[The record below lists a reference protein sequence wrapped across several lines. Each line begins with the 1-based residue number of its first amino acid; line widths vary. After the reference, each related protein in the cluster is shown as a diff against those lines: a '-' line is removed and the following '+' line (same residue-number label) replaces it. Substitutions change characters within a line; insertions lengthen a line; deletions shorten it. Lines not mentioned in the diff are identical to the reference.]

1 MATTRATTSTRA
13 APRVVARSRW
23 MMTTRVSRVSRVAH
37 ATTEEEDGDDDVG
50 KAPEARGAAY
60 YKGFVTEPVKTTARE
75 FEGEARDIWTPT
87 INLVTRSAG
96 VLTALF
102 VGFLA
107 SNGLP
112 PFDK

>member
-1 MATTRATTSTRA
+1 MATTSATRA
-13 APRVVARSRW
+13 ATTRVVARSRW
-23 MMTTRVSRVSRVAH
+23 MTARASRVARVAR
-37 ATTEEEDGDDDVG
+37 ATTEKDEDDGDDDG
-50 KAPEARGAAY
+50 KASEARGAAY

-75 FEGEARDIWTPT
+75 FEEEARDIWTPT

>member
-1 MATTRATTSTRA
+1 MTT
-13 APRVVARSRW
+13 
-23 MMTTRVSRVSRVAH
+23 TTRVSRVSRVARVAR
-37 ATTEEEDGDDDVG
+37 ATTEEEVGDDDDG
-50 KAPEARGAAY
+50 KASQARGAAY
-60 YKGFVTEPVKTTARE
+60 YKGFFTEPVKTTARE
-75 FEGEARDIWTPT
+75 FEEEARDVWTPT

-112 PFDK
+112 PFDN